1 VALHL
6 TAALA
11 EGTGH
16 TTDLLDLTGLELEF
30 VREVPLKP
38 EAATPVQAE
47 YLARLKAADAVVFV
61 SPEYNGGFSAALKH
75 FTDWVHPSYFRGKVI
90 GVSAVSDGPAAA
102 MRAALQLQNLVLAL
116 FAYPVPYM
124 LTVGLAPQRF
134 DEEGALLEA
143 TFGKNVLRFKTDF
156 LWLAEAVQA
165 KKHAA
170 VAAASADWKP

>member
-6 TAALA
+6 ATALVGST
-11 EGTGH
+11 EH
-16 TTDLLDLTGLELEF
+16 TTDLLDLAGLEPEF
-30 VREVPLKP
+30 VRDVPLRP
-38 EAATPVQAE
+38 EAATPVQAD

-90 GVSAVSDGPAAA
+90 GVATVSDGPGAA
-102 MRAALQLQNLVLAL
+102 MRAALQLQSLVLAL

-134 DEEGALLEA
+134 DEAGGLQDSEFA
-143 TFGKNVLRFKTDF
+143 KNVLRFKTDF
-156 LWLAEAVQA
+156 LWLAEAVHA
-165 KKHAA
+165 KKHASVVPA
-170 VAAASADWKP
+170 SVA